1 LEGSLLKKFM
11 FKLLKLI
18 IWIAGIIVVAILV
31 LNYFGYE
38 INRNYFNESKEECQ
52 KRLKDCQS
60 ELIHQGID
68 NAKCNFE
75 CVNPKLIIKKKQ

>member
-1 LEGSLLKKFM
+1 M

-18 IWIAGIIVVAILV
+18 IWIAGTIVVAIFV

-38 INRNYFNESKEECQ
+38 INRDYFNESKMECQ
-52 KRLKDCQS
+52 KRIETCQK

-68 NAKCNFE
+68 NVKCDFQ
-75 CVNPKLIIKKKQ
+75 CVNPKLIIKKK

>member
-1 LEGSLLKKFM
+1 M

-18 IWIAGIIVVAILV
+18 IWIAGIIVVTIFV

-38 INRNYFNESKEECQ
+38 INKNYFNESKKECQ
-52 KRLKDCQS
+52 QEIEDCKK
-60 ELIHQGID
+60 ELIHQGLD
-68 NAKCNFE
+68 NAKCDFQ